1 MAYASAKFAIALCD
15 RCGFQY
21 KLLDLKKEWNGFKTC
36 PECFESKHPQLNP
49 HTAPSDPQALYDP
62 RPDTTTQTASL
73 GVVRTNNISEF
84 DSKGVYL
91 GTGGMTTT
99 DDPIGTEF
107 EGLEATGEIGTI
119 TAGGS

>member
-1 MAYASAKFAIALCD
+1 MAYASAKLAIALCD

-62 RPDTTTQTASL
+62 RPNNDKELGEGFVVVVDNNFMNPANVGSNFTVTEMTASV
-73 GVVRTNNISEF
+73 GAV
-84 DSKGVYL
+84 
-91 GTGGMTTT
+91 
-99 DDPIGTEF
+99 
-107 EGLEATGEIGTI
+107 TI
-119 TAGGS
+119 TV

>member
-36 PECFESKHPQLNP
+36 PECFESKHPQLTP

-62 RPDTTTQTASL
+62 RPNNDKELGEGFVVVVDNNFMNPANVGSNFTVTEMTASV
-73 GVVRTNNISEF
+73 GAV
-84 DSKGVYL
+84 
-91 GTGGMTTT
+91 
-99 DDPIGTEF
+99 
-107 EGLEATGEIGTI
+107 TI
-119 TAGGS
+119 TV

>member
-62 RPDTTTQTASL
+62 RPNNDKELGEGFVVVVDNNFMNPANVGSNFTVTEMTASV
-73 GVVRTNNISEF
+73 GAV
-84 DSKGVYL
+84 
-91 GTGGMTTT
+91 
-99 DDPIGTEF
+99 
-107 EGLEATGEIGTI
+107 TI
-119 TAGGS
+119 TV